1 MGSRKVIYVHS
12 VNTSFVKKD
21 LALLE
26 SNFIVKRSFFNP
38 NNKLLVPFQFVKQFF
53 FLLFNIW
60 GSKIVIVQ
68 FSGYQSFLPAF
79 FAKIFNK
86 PCLIVLGGTDCV
98 SFPSI
103 NYGNFNRPVLKTF
116 TAWSLR
122 LATHFAPVHKSLVE
136 SNYTYTKDDYPKQG
150 YKIFC
155 PKIKGGYTELFYGYD
170 ATQFRND
177 EAKTPNSFITVGF
190 LNYPNFY
197 RKGIDLIVEMAL
209 SYPGS
214 IFTVVGGT
222 IDDIPVMHVPP
233 NVELVDSVSY
243 DELKAL
249 YAKHEFYLQLSIC
262 EGFPSA
268 ICEAMLCGCIPI
280 GSDVA
285 AIPEIIDECGFVL
298 KHKNG
303 EELRSLFAEAMASDK
318 NLLSQKSRKSIKDRF
333 PLDERNKLINLVN
346 KLMK

>member
-1 MGSRKVIYVHS
+1 MGSRKVLYVHS

-26 SNFIVKRSFFNP
+26 SNFIVKKSFFNP
-38 NNKLLVPFQFVKQFF
+38 NNKLLVPFQFIMQFF
-53 FLLFNIW
+53 FLFFNIW
-60 GSKIVIVQ
+60 RSNIVISQ
-68 FSGYQSFLPAF
+68 FAGYQSFLPAL

-122 LATHFAPVHKSLVE
+122 LSTHFAPVHKSLVE

-155 PKIKGGYTELFYGYD
+155 PKVKGGYTELFYGYD
-170 ATQFRND
+170 AEQFRND
-177 EAKTPNSFITVGF
+177 EAKIPNSFITVGF
-190 LNYPNFY
+190 LNNPNYF
-197 RKGIDLIVEMAL
+197 RKGIDLIVEMAK
-209 SYPGS
+209 SYPDNK
-214 IFTVVGGT
+214 FTVVGGT
-222 IDDIPVMHVPP
+222 IDDIPVINVPS
-233 NVELVDSVSY
+233 NVKLVDSVSY

-285 AIPEIIDECGFVL
+285 AIPEIIDDCGFVL
-298 KHKNG
+298 KHKNV

-318 NLLSQKSRKSIKDRF
+318 NSLSQKSRKSIMDRF
-333 PLDERNKLINLVN
+333 PLDERNKFIDLVN

>member
-1 MGSRKVIYVHS
+1 MDKKKVLYIHS
-12 VNTSFVKKD
+12 LNTSFVRKD
-21 LALLE
+21 IGLLE
-26 SNFIVKRSFFNP
+26 ANFITKKSFFNP
-38 NNKLLVPFQFVKQFF
+38 NKKPLVPFQFIKQFF

-60 GSKIVIVQ
+60 GSNIVIVQ
-68 FSGYQSFLPAF
+68 FAGYQSFLPAF
-79 FAKIFNK
+79 FSKIFRK

-122 LATHFAPVHKSLVE
+122 LSTHFAPVHKSLVK
-136 SNYTYTKDDYPKQG
+136 SKYTYTDDDYPEQG
-150 YKIFC
+150 YMVFC
-155 PKIKGGYTELFYGYD
+155 PKVKGGYTELFYGYD

-177 EAKTPNSFITVGF
+177 EAKIPNSFITVGF
-190 LNYPNFY
+190 LNNPNYF
-197 RKGIDLIVEMAL
+197 RKGIDLIVEMAK
-209 SYPGS
+209 SYPDNK
-214 IFTVVGGT
+214 FTIVGGT
-222 IDDIPVMHVPP
+222 IDDIPVINIPS
-233 NVELVDSVSY
+233 NVKLVDAVSY

-249 YAKHEFYLQLSIC
+249 YAEHEFYLQLSIC

-285 AIPEIIDECGFVL
+285 AIPEIIDDCGFVL
-298 KHKNG
+298 KHKNVD
-303 EELRSLFAEAMASDK
+303 ELKSLFTEAMSSDK
-318 NLLSQKSRKSIKDRF
+318 IMLSQKSRKSIMDRF
-333 PLDERNKLINLVN
+333 PLDERNKFIDLVN

>member
-1 MGSRKVIYVHS
+1 MGSRKVLYVHS

-26 SNFIVKRSFFNP
+26 SNFIVKKSFFNP
-38 NNKLLVPFQFVKQFF
+38 NNKLLVPFQFIMQFF
-53 FLLFNIW
+53 FLFFNIW
-60 GSKIVIVQ
+60 RSNIVISQ
-68 FSGYQSFLPAF
+68 FAGYQSFLPAL

-122 LATHFAPVHKSLVE
+122 LSTHFAPVHKSLVE

-155 PKIKGGYTELFYGYD
+155 PKVKGGYTELFYGYD
-170 ATQFRND
+170 AEQFRND
-177 EAKTPNSFITVGF
+177 EAKIPNSFITVGF
-190 LNYPNFY
+190 LNNPNYF
-197 RKGIDLIVEMAL
+197 RKGIDLIVEMAK
-209 SYPGS
+209 SYPDNK
-214 IFTVVGGT
+214 FTVVGGT
-222 IDDIPVMHVPP
+222 IDDIPVINVPS
-233 NVELVDSVSY
+233 NVKLVDSVSY

-285 AIPEIIDECGFVL
+285 AIPEIIDDCGFVL
-298 KHKNG
+298 KHKNV

-318 NLLSQKSRKSIKDRF
+318 NSLSQKSRKSIMDRF
-333 PLDERNKLINLVN
+333 PLDERNKFIDLVN
-346 KLMK
+346 KLIK

>member
-1 MGSRKVIYVHS
+1 MGSRKVLYVHS

-26 SNFIVKRSFFNP
+26 SNFIVKKSFFNP
-38 NNKLLVPFQFVKQFF
+38 NNKLLVPFQFIMQFF
-53 FLLFNIW
+53 FLFFNIW
-60 GSKIVIVQ
+60 RSNIVISQ
-68 FSGYQSFLPAF
+68 FAGYQSFLPAL

-122 LATHFAPVHKSLVE
+122 LSTHFAPVHKSLVE

-177 EAKTPNSFITVGF
+177 EAKISNSFITVGF
-190 LNYPNFY
+190 LNNPNYF
-197 RKGIDLIVEMAL
+197 RKGIDLIVEMAK
-209 SYPGS
+209 SYPDN

-222 IDDIPVMHVPP
+222 IDDIPVIHVPP

-243 DELKAL
+243 EELKAL

-298 KHKNG
+298 KHKNV

-318 NLLSQKSRKSIKDRF
+318 NSLSQKSRKSIMDRF
-333 PLDERNKLINLVN
+333 PLDERNKFIDLVN

>member
-1 MGSRKVIYVHS
+1 MGSRKVLYVHS

-26 SNFIVKRSFFNP
+26 SNFIVKKSFFNP
-38 NNKLLVPFQFVKQFF
+38 NNKLLVPFQFIMQFF
-53 FLLFNIW
+53 FLFFNIW
-60 GSKIVIVQ
+60 RSNIVISQ
-68 FSGYQSFLPAF
+68 FAGYQSFLPAL

-122 LATHFAPVHKSLVE
+122 LSTHFAPVHKSLVE

-177 EAKTPNSFITVGF
+177 EAKISNSFITVGF
-190 LNYPNFY
+190 LNNPNYF
-197 RKGIDLIVEMAL
+197 RKGIDLIVEMAK
-209 SYPGS
+209 SYPDN
-214 IFTVVGGT
+214 IFTIVGGT
-222 IDDIPVMHVPP
+222 MDDIPVIHVPP

-243 DELKAL
+243 EELKAL

-298 KHKNG
+298 KHKNV

-318 NLLSQKSRKSIKDRF
+318 NLLSQKSRKSIMDRF
-333 PLDERNKLINLVN
+333 PLDERNKFIDLVN

>member
-1 MGSRKVIYVHS
+1 MDKKKVLYIHS
-12 VNTSFVKKD
+12 LNTSFVRKD
-21 LALLE
+21 IGLLE
-26 SNFIVKRSFFNP
+26 ANFITKKSFFNP
-38 NNKLLVPFQFVKQFF
+38 NKKPLVPFQFIKQFF

-60 GSKIVIVQ
+60 GSNIVIVQ
-68 FSGYQSFLPAF
+68 FAGYQSFLPAF
-79 FAKIFNK
+79 FSKIFRK

-122 LATHFAPVHKSLVE
+122 LSTHFAPVHKSLVK
-136 SNYTYTKDDYPKQG
+136 SKYTYTDDDYPEQG
-150 YKIFC
+150 YMVFC
-155 PKIKGGYTELFYGYD
+155 PKVKGGYTELFYGYD

-177 EAKTPNSFITVGF
+177 EAKIPNSFITVGF
-190 LNYPNFY
+190 LNNPNYF
-197 RKGIDLIVEMAL
+197 RKGIDLIVEMAK
-209 SYPGS
+209 SYPDNK
-214 IFTVVGGT
+214 FTIVGGT
-222 IDDIPVMHVPP
+222 IDDIPVINVPS
-233 NVELVDSVSY
+233 NVKLVDAVSY

-249 YAKHEFYLQLSIC
+249 YAEHEFYLQLSIC

-285 AIPEIIDECGFVL
+285 AIPEIIDDCGFVL
-298 KHKNG
+298 KHKNVD
-303 EELRSLFAEAMASDK
+303 ELKSLFTEAMSSDK
-318 NLLSQKSRKSIKDRF
+318 IMLSQKSRKSIMDRF
-333 PLDERNKLINLVN
+333 PLDERNKFIDLVN

>member
-1 MGSRKVIYVHS
+1 MGSRKVLYVHS

-26 SNFIVKRSFFNP
+26 SNFRVKKSFFNP
-38 NNKLLVPFQFVKQFF
+38 NNKLLVPFQFIMQFF
-53 FLLFNIW
+53 FLFFNIW
-60 GSKIVIVQ
+60 RSNIVISQ
-68 FSGYQSFLPAF
+68 FAGYQSFLPAL

-122 LATHFAPVHKSLVE
+122 LSTHFAPVHKSLVE

-177 EAKTPNSFITVGF
+177 EAKISNSFITVGF
-190 LNYPNFY
+190 LNNPNYF
-197 RKGIDLIVEMAL
+197 RKGIDLIVEMAK
-209 SYPGS
+209 SYPDNK
-214 IFTVVGGT
+214 FTVVGGT
-222 IDDIPVMHVPP
+222 IDDIPLINVPS
-233 NVELVDSVSY
+233 NVKLVDSVSY

-249 YAKHEFYLQLSIC
+249 YAKHEF
-262 EGFPSA
+262 
-268 ICEAMLCGCIPI
+268 
-280 GSDVA
+280 
-285 AIPEIIDECGFVL
+285 
-298 KHKNG
+298 
-303 EELRSLFAEAMASDK
+303 
-318 NLLSQKSRKSIKDRF
+318 
-333 PLDERNKLINLVN
+333 
-346 KLMK
+346 

>member
-26 SNFIVKRSFFNP
+26 SNFTVKTSFFNP
-38 NNKLLVPFQFVKQFF
+38 NNKLLVPFQFVMQFF
-53 FLLFNIW
+53 FLFFNIW
-60 GSKIVIVQ
+60 RSNIVISQ
-68 FSGYQSFLPAF
+68 FAGYQSFLPAL
-79 FAKIFNK
+79 FAKVFNK

-136 SNYTYTKDDYPKQG
+136 SDYTYTKDDYPKQG

-155 PKIKGGYTELFYGYD
+155 PKVKGGYTELFYGYD

-177 EAKTPNSFITVGF
+177 EAKIPNSFITVGF

-197 RKGIDLIVEMAL
+197 RKGIDLIMEMAKA
-209 SYPGS
+209 YPLCK
-214 IFTVVGGT
+214 FTVVGGT
-222 IDDIPVMHVPP
+222 TKDIPVDGVPP
-233 NVELVDSVSY
+233 NVELIDSISY
-243 DELKAL
+243 DELKSL

-285 AIPEIIDECGFVL
+285 AIPEIIDNCGFVL
-298 KHKNG
+298 KNKDVYALK
-303 EELRSLFAEAMASDK
+303 ELFANAMDCDK
-318 NLLSQKSRKSIKDRF
+318 ESMSTLSRNSIKKRF
-333 PLDERNKLINLVN
+333 PLEERNKFIDLVKKLI
-346 KLMK
+346 K

>member
-1 MGSRKVIYVHS
+1 MGSRKVLYVHS

-26 SNFIVKRSFFNP
+26 SNFIVKKSFFNP
-38 NNKLLVPFQFVKQFF
+38 NNKLLVPFQFIMQFF
-53 FLLFNIW
+53 FLFFNIW
-60 GSKIVIVQ
+60 RSNIVISQ
-68 FSGYQSFLPAF
+68 FAGYQSFLPAL

-122 LATHFAPVHKSLVE
+122 LSTHFAPVHKSLVE

-177 EAKTPNSFITVGF
+177 EAKISNSFITVGF
-190 LNYPNFY
+190 LNNPNYF
-197 RKGIDLIVEMAL
+197 RKGIDLIVEMAK
-209 SYPGS
+209 SYPDN

-222 IDDIPVMHVPP
+222 IDDIPVIHVPP

-243 DELKAL
+243 EELKAL

-298 KHKNG
+298 KHKNV

-318 NLLSQKSRKSIKDRF
+318 NLLSQKSRKSIMDRF
-333 PLDERNKLINLVN
+333 PLDERNKFIDLVN
-346 KLMK
+346 KLIK

>member
-1 MGSRKVIYVHS
+1 MGSRKVLYVHS

-26 SNFIVKRSFFNP
+26 SNFIVKKSFFNP
-38 NNKLLVPFQFVKQFF
+38 NNKLLVPFQFIMQFF
-53 FLLFNIW
+53 FLFFNIW
-60 GSKIVIVQ
+60 RSNIVISQ
-68 FSGYQSFLPAF
+68 FAGYQSFLPAL

-122 LATHFAPVHKSLVE
+122 LSTHFAPVHKSLVE

-177 EAKTPNSFITVGF
+177 EAKISNSFITVGF
-190 LNYPNFY
+190 LNNPNYF
-197 RKGIDLIVEMAL
+197 RKGIDLIVEMAK
-209 SYPGS
+209 SYPDNK
-214 IFTVVGGT
+214 FTVVGGT
-222 IDDIPVMHVPP
+222 IDDIPVIHVPP

-243 DELKAL
+243 EELKAL

-298 KHKNG
+298 KHKNV

-318 NLLSQKSRKSIKDRF
+318 NLLSQKSRKSIMDRF
-333 PLDERNKLINLVN
+333 PLDERNKFIDLVN

>member
-1 MGSRKVIYVHS
+1 MDSSKVIYVHS

-26 SNFIVKRSFFNP
+26 SNFRVKKSFFNP
-38 NNKLLVPFQFVKQFF
+38 NNKLLVPFQFAMQFF
-53 FLLFNIW
+53 FLFFNIRR
-60 GSKIVIVQ
+60 SNIVISQ
-68 FSGYQSFLPAF
+68 FAGYQSFLPTL

-103 NYGNFNRPVLKTF
+103 SYGNFNRPVLKTF

-155 PKIKGGYTELFYGYD
+155 PKVKGGYTELFYGYD
-170 ATQFRND
+170 AEQFRND
-177 EAKTPNSFITVGF
+177 EAKIPNSFITVGF
-190 LNYPNFY
+190 LNNPNYF
-197 RKGIDLIVEMAL
+197 RKGIDLIVEMAK
-209 SYPGS
+209 SYPDNK
-214 IFTVVGGT
+214 FTVVGGT
-222 IDDIPVMHVPP
+222 IDDIPVINVPS
-233 NVELVDSVSY
+233 NVKLVDSVSY

-285 AIPEIIDECGFVL
+285 AIPEIIDDCGFVL
-298 KHKNG
+298 KHKNV

-318 NLLSQKSRKSIKDRF
+318 NSLSQKSRKSIMDRF
-333 PLDERNKLINLVN
+333 PLDERNKFIDLVN
-346 KLMK
+346 KLIK

>member
-1 MGSRKVIYVHS
+1 MDKKKVLYIHS
-12 VNTSFVKKD
+12 LNTSFVRKD
-21 LALLE
+21 IGLLE
-26 SNFIVKRSFFNP
+26 ANFITKKSFFNP
-38 NNKLLVPFQFVKQFF
+38 NKKPLVPFQFIKQFF

-60 GSKIVIVQ
+60 RSNIVIVQ
-68 FSGYQSFLPAF
+68 FAGYQSFLPAF
-79 FAKIFNK
+79 FSKIFRK

-122 LATHFAPVHKSLVE
+122 LSTHFAPVHKSLVK
-136 SNYTYTKDDYPKQG
+136 SKYTYTDDDYPEQG
-150 YKIFC
+150 YMVFC
-155 PKIKGGYTELFYGYD
+155 PKVKGGYTELFYGYD

-177 EAKTPNSFITVGF
+177 EAKIPNSFITVGF
-190 LNYPNFY
+190 LNNPNYF
-197 RKGIDLIVEMAL
+197 RKGIDLIVEMAK
-209 SYPGS
+209 SYPDNK
-214 IFTVVGGT
+214 FTIVGGT
-222 IDDIPVMHVPP
+222 IDDIPVINVPS
-233 NVELVDSVSY
+233 NVKLVDAVSY

-249 YAKHEFYLQLSIC
+249 YAEHEFYLQLSIC

-285 AIPEIIDECGFVL
+285 AIPEIIDDCGFVL
-298 KHKNG
+298 KHKNVD
-303 EELRSLFAEAMASDK
+303 ELKSLFTEAMSSDK
-318 NLLSQKSRKSIKDRF
+318 IIFLEKSRKSIMDRF
-333 PLDERNKLINLVN
+333 PLDERNKFIDLVN